1 MKLTFIETTDEQ
13 QINWNMQDCC
23 KLEKEIEKL
32 ELRLKDTIRIYNSKA
47 DDIHKLTKKYQLP
60 IYKLTLNKKQ

>member
-32 ELRLKDTIRIYNSKA
+32 ELRLKETIKYYNSKA
-47 DDIHKLTKKYQLP
+47 NVVHQLTNKYQLP
-60 IYKLTLNKKQ
+60 IYKLTLKKK